1 LSVNQ
6 GNISNK
12 EIADMIEEYN
22 LAIDTLDEQLL
33 EQESEI
39 VTTDSED
46 SNLVN

>member
-1 LSVNQ
+1 
-6 GNISNK
+6 
-12 EIADMIEEYN
+12 MIEEYN